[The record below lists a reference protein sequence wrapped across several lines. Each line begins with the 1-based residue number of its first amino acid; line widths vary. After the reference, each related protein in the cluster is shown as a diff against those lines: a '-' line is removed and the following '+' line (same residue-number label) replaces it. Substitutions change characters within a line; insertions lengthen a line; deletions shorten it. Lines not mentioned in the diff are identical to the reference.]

1 MDFRIYSNLF
11 ESNPISKAV
20 SLERGPLQYVCVYR
34 MCLTRFRRGWDA
46 QHIYMIAFLS
56 DDNCLSCLRAT
67 VTADGLKYRFPY
79 VTIIHFGARYHTVT
93 GAYAVGLASHPQYH
107 IAVSTSYRGTQPHST
122 ESTMNVNVWIQATS
136 VSVRQYQSV
145 QSIII

>member
-1 MDFRIYSNLF
+1 MWSTYVNKHKEIHVCVCNRIY
-11 ESNPISKAV
+11 
-20 SLERGPLQYVCVYR
+20 LE
-34 MCLTRFRRGWDA
+34 RFRRGWDA